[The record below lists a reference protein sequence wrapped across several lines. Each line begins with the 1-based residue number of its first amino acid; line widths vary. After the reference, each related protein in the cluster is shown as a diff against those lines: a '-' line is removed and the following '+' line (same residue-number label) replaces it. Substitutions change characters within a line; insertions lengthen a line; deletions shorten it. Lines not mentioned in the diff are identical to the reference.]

1 MTTKEVLHRLVDAI
15 PDEELDTARQALELL
30 ADPFLLALANA
41 PLDDEPTTPEE
52 DAGAEEA
59 WQEYLR
65 GQARPWEDVR
75 RELAW
80 DDPTPGR

>member
-1 MTTKEVLHRLVDAI
+1 MTTKEALHRLVDAI
-15 PDEELDTARQALELL
+15 PKPKLEAARQVLEPL

-41 PLDDEPTTPEE
+41 PIDDEPTMPEE

-65 GQARPWEDVR
+65 GEGRPWEDVR
-75 RELAW
+75 RELA
-80 DDPTPGR
+80 TGE